1 MDFNEIVEEMV
12 NRSEG
17 RAGLIMGKDGI
28 AVSNYVKKDDLYDI
42 ERVGIEYN
50 RIIQSIKDITKN
62 LSFGE
67 INEIALVTD
76 KYRILI
82 KPLDS
87 EYFIALAVDV
97 DVFPGKASFILK
109 SMASKAKDNL

>member
-1 MDFNEIVEEMV
+1 MDVNEIVEEKV
-12 NRSEG
+12 QRSEG

-42 ERVGIEYN
+42 ERVGVEYN
-50 RIIQSIKDITKN
+50 RMIQNIKDITKN

-67 INEIALVTD
+67 IDEITFVTD
-76 KYRILI
+76 KHRILI

-87 EYFIALAVDV
+87 DYFIALAVDA
-97 DVFPGKASFILK
+97 DVFPGKASFVLQ
-109 SMASKAKDNL
+109 SMASKAKGNL

>member
-12 NRSEG
+12 HRSDG

-42 ERVGIEYN
+42 ERVGVEYN
-50 RIIQSIKDITKN
+50 RMIQNIKDITKN

-67 INEIALVTD
+67 ISEITFVTD
-76 KYRILI
+76 KQRILI
-82 KPLDS
+82 KPIDS
-87 EYFIALAVDV
+87 DYFIALAVDA
-97 DVFPGKASFILK
+97 DVFPGKASFVLQN
-109 SMASKAKDNL
+109 MASKAKGNL